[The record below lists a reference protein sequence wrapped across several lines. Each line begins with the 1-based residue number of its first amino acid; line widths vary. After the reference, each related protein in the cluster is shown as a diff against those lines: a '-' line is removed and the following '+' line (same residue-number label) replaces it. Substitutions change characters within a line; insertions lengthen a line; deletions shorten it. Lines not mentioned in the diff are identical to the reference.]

1 MKIKEKSK
9 FLHTKKSRNIEVF
22 LTVLLPDL
30 LPKFCGKTAKRVL
43 KNAKKRRK
51 NGKNHTIFAVLAE
64 KEGFE
69 PSLRFKPYYSLSRGA
84 P

>member
-1 MKIKEKSK
+1 
-9 FLHTKKSRNIEVF
+9 
-22 LTVLLPDL
+22 
-30 LPKFCGKTAKRVL
+30 VL

-69 PSLRFKPYYSLSRGA
+69 PVKSSKQHKNTT
-84 P
+84 

>member
-9 FLHTKKSRNIEVF
+9 FLHTKKSRNIEGF

-51 NGKNHTIFAVLAE
+51 NGKNHTIFAVLANPL
-64 KEGFE
+64 KIDTSFYFEGQI
-69 PSLRFKPYYSLSRGA
+69 
-84 P
+84 